1 MAGPP
6 TPPRWITAIHAPL
19 AKRFLDR
26 IPTQDHIINMTDTAH
41 PLPEQDENEA
51 EAAALKA
58 AIAKSRADPREVPHE
73 EMREWLLKIAAGDF
87 AAKPPTPRLL

>member
-1 MAGPP
+1 MASQP
-6 TPPRWITAIHAPL
+6 TPPRRITAIPAEH

-26 IPTQDHIINMTDTAH
+26 VPTQDNIIDMTDTAH
-41 PLPEQDENEA
+41 PMPALDQNEA

-87 AAKPPTPRLL
+87 TAKPPTPRLL

>member
-1 MAGPP
+1 MVPA
-6 TPPRWITAIHAPL
+6 
-19 AKRFLDR
+19 
-26 IPTQDHIINMTDTAH
+26 QDHIINMTDTAH
-41 PLPEQDENEA
+41 PLPELDENEA

-87 AAKPPTPRLL
+87 TAKPPTPRLL